1 MANMRRLNSKVK
13 VALTGDDA
21 NDSPVE
27 DMTVTVV
34 QNLAQPEFHQ
44 HSDMHTTSKTYQ
56 EDDAKEEDKDAFYDA
71 LQSVLEDIPQQ
82 DMLMLLGDFN
92 A

>member
-34 QNLAQPEFHQ
+34 KILAQPEFHQ

-56 EDDAKEEDKDAFYDA
+56 
-71 LQSVLEDIPQQ
+71 
-82 DMLMLLGDFN
+82 
-92 A
+92 